1 MEISKILSQKHA
13 ISVLLFLLD
22 KGSVKQNELLE
33 VIPSNLTIEKLG
45 NSLEEAGLINIT
57 HQMAGRKIFVYSLSE
72 RGHAMA
78 LKLKE
83 TLETADGIDGEENM
97 PEVPPNYNNQFRN
110 LSRDGSLNVI
120 DDHIVIKERNY
131 KVPGHDRVVSVCVKL
146 DNHNILRLWCDVD
159 QTFNC
164 VHTRYAWSL
173 PNVQAMVQNQVL
185 KWHIKKGD
193 SNSNYKC

>member
-45 NSLEEAGLINIT
+45 NSLKEAGLINIT
-57 HQMAGRKIFVYSLSE
+57 HQIVGRKIFIYSLSE
-72 RGHAMA
+72 RGHAVA

-83 TLETADGIDGEENM
+83 TLETAEGINSEKNILEI
-97 PEVPPNYNNQFRN
+97 PPNYDSQFGN
-110 LSRDGSLNVI
+110 LSIHGSLNI
-120 DDHIVIKERNY
+120 LNGHIAIEEHNY
-131 KVPGHDRVVSVCVKL
+131 DMSRHDLVVSVYVKL
-146 DNHNILRLWCDVD
+146 DGHNILRLWCDVD
-159 QTFNC
+159 RTFDC

-173 PNVQAMVQNQVL
+173 PDVQEMVEVQYAHGNIR
-185 KWHIKKGD
+185 KA
-193 SNSNYKC
+193 

>member
-22 KGSVKQNELLE
+22 RGSVKQNELLE

-45 NSLEEAGLINIT
+45 NSLKEAGLMNIT
-57 HQMAGRKIFVYSLSE
+57 HQIVGRKIFIYSLSE
-72 RGHAMA
+72 RGHAVA

-83 TLETADGIDGEENM
+83 TLEVAGGINSERNIL
-97 PEVPPNYNNQFRN
+97 EVPHNYDNQFRN

-131 KVPGHDRVVSVCVKL
+131 EVPGYDRVVSVYVKL
-146 DNHNILRLWCDVD
+146 DEHNILRLWCDVD
-159 QTFNC
+159 KTFDC

-173 PNVQAMVQNQVL
+173 PDVQAMVQIQVL
-185 KWHIKKGD
+185 KWNTKKGGF
-193 SNSNYKC
+193 

>member
-45 NSLEEAGLINIT
+45 NSLKEAGLMNIT
-57 HQMAGRKIFVYSLSE
+57 HQIVGRKIFIYSLSE
-72 RGHAMA
+72 RGHAVA

-83 TLETADGIDGEENM
+83 TLEVAGGINSERNIL
-97 PEVPPNYNNQFRN
+97 EVPHNYDNQFRN

-131 KVPGHDRVVSVCVKL
+131 EVPGYDRVVSVYVKL
-146 DNHNILRLWCDVD
+146 DEHNILRLWCDVD
-159 QTFNC
+159 KTFDC

-173 PNVQAMVQNQVL
+173 PDVQAMVQIQVL
-185 KWHIKKGD
+185 KWNTKKGGF
-193 SNSNYKC
+193 

>member
-45 NSLEEAGLINIT
+45 NSLKEAGLINIT
-57 HQMAGRKIFVYSLSE
+57 HQIVGRKIFIYSLSE
-72 RGHAMA
+72 RGHAVA

-83 TLETADGIDGEENM
+83 TLETAEGINSEKNILEI
-97 PEVPPNYNNQFRN
+97 PPNYDSQFGN
-110 LSRDGSLNVI
+110 LSIHGSLNI
-120 DDHIVIKERNY
+120 LNGHIAIEEHNY
-131 KVPGHDRVVSVCVKL
+131 DMSRHDLVVSVYVKL
-146 DNHNILRLWCDVD
+146 DGHNILRLWCDVD
-159 QTFNC
+159 RTFDC

-173 PNVQAMVQNQVL
+173 PDVQEMVEVQYAHGNIR
-185 KWHIKKGD
+185 KT
-193 SNSNYKC
+193 

>member
-1 MEISKILSQKHA
+1 MEISKTLSQKHA

-45 NSLEEAGLINIT
+45 NSLKEAGLINIT

-83 TLETADGIDGEENM
+83 TFEAADGIDSEENIQ
-97 PEVPPNYNNQFRN
+97 EIPPNYDNQFRN
-110 LSRDGSLNVI
+110 LSRDGSLNVL
-120 DDHIVIKERNY
+120 DGHIAIEERNY
-131 KVPGHDRVVSVCVKL
+131 DVSGHDRVVSAYIKL
-146 DNHNILRLWCDVD
+146 DENNILRLWCDVD
-159 QTFNC
+159 QTFDC

-185 KWHIKKGD
+185 KWNTKKVD
-193 SNSNYKC
+193 SNSK